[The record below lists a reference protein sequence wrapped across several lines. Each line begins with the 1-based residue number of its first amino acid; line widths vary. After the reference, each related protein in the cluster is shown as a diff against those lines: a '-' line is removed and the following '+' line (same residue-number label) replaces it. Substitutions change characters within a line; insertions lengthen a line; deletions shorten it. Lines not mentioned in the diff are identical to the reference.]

1 MYIPGDIRSY
11 RSNRI
16 TRVFAT
22 TRPINVALILVSKN
36 ASTKDESGNIYGVEI
51 GSFETL
57 DNATSTGGALE
68 NLESEYKTV
77 IGDLLIHGVSEVVV
91 FAIPAEGR
99 TLSDLEDDIVKALSP
114 VDESSGDEGP
124 VAKYDVDFIFTFAP
138 IGYTYTT
145 SNGGSVRFG
154 GNGLLSQ
161 MDTHLLYLSRKDP
174 DFEASDP
181 SNRIGQKE
189 RYYIV
194 SVPPV
199 DFYDNSSVSGTT
211 VSFVA
216 DKFESTLGKR
226 TLIFTGNYTEVS
238 IPSFEHRYIKV
249 FDPSALDD
257 SVDPR
262 DKLVTWQAVGLYA
275 FIRYLDLGNPVI
287 PLTQKTIPNVN
298 FFGTRISSSKMSSL
312 VRDGGI
318 LLYSDYAN
326 QGSAT
331 CYRSILA
338 SYYWLNHDNLL
349 SYPEDIEFSILYPE
363 DIMDKE
369 NRDFLRPFRGE
380 IASKQTLM
388 VMKEMFK
395 RYKLDSYVSRGLIVA
410 YDSVDFWVDEK
421 DPTLIR
427 GYYRYRPVYPI
438 NKIWVEHT
446 FVVV

>member
-22 TRPINVALILVSKN
+22 TRPINVALILVSDKIP
-36 ASTKDESGNIYGVEI
+36 ADAQGVEI
-51 GSFETL
+51 RDFETL
-57 DNATSTGGALE
+57 EEVASTTGVLKD
-68 NLESEYKTV
+68 LESEYKTI
-77 IGDLLIHGVSEVVV
+77 IGDLLVHGVNTVVV
-91 FAIPAEGR
+91 FAFKVGSSFSELENSI
-99 TLSDLEDDIVKALSP
+99 SDALSP
-114 VDESSGDEGP
+114 IQSGDEGP

-138 IGYTYTT
+138 IGYQISSTK
-145 SNGGSVRFG
+145 RFG
-154 GNGLLSQ
+154 DSLLSK
-161 MDTHLLYLSRKDP
+161 MEDHLLQLSRKDP
-174 DFEASDP
+174 DFESSTAG
-181 SNRIGQKE
+181 NRIGQKE

-199 DFYDNSSVSGTT
+199 NFYDDNLSDTTTAGYVASKFVSTY
-211 VSFVA
+211 
-216 DKFESTLGKR
+216 GKR

-238 IPSFEHRYIKV
+238 IPTFPEGKIKV
-249 FDPSALDD
+249 FDSSADNLI
-257 SVDPR
+257 
-262 DKLVTWQAVGLYA
+262 TWQAVGLYA
-275 FIRYLDLGNPVI
+275 FIRYLDLGNPAI

-298 FFGTRISSSKMSSL
+298 FFGTRIGVGRMSDL

-326 QGSAT
+326 QGNAV

-338 SYYWLNHDNLL
+338 SYYWLNHGKLL

-410 YDSVDFWVDEK
+410 YDSVDFWVDK
-421 DPTLIR
+421 NDPTLIR

-446 FVVV
+446 FVVG

>member
-16 TRVFAT
+16 TRIFAT
-22 TRPINVALILVSKN
+22 TRPINVALLLVSSGISAD
-36 ASTKDESGNIYGVEI
+36 ASGVEI
-51 GSFETL
+51 KDFETL
-57 DNATSTGGALE
+57 EKVTGTTGVL
-68 NLESEYKTV
+68 NGLESEYKTI
-77 IGDLLIHGVSEVVV
+77 IGDLLVHGVSTVVV
-91 FAIPAEGR
+91 FAFKKSDN
-99 TLSDLEDDIVKALSP
+99 LSNLENKISDALSP
-114 VDESSGDEGP
+114 IKDSDEGP

-138 IGYTYTT
+138 IGYWY
-145 SNGGSVRFG
+145 GSKRFG
-154 GNGLLSQ
+154 DSLLSE
-161 MDTHLLYLSRKDP
+161 MDDHLFKLSKKDP
-174 DFEASDP
+174 DFESSTPGD
-181 SNRIGQKE
+181 RIGQKE

-194 SVPPV
+194 SVPPL
-199 DFYDNSSVSGTT
+199 DFYDTNSLGNTTT
-211 VSFVA
+211 VGYVA
-216 DKFESTLGKR
+216 SKFTSTYGKR

-238 IPSFEHRYIKV
+238 IPTFQNGKIIV
-249 FDPSALDD
+249 FDSLADNLI
-257 SVDPR
+257 
-262 DKLVTWQAVGLYA
+262 TWQAVGLYA
-275 FIRYLDLGNPVI
+275 FIRYLDLGNPAI

-298 FFGTRISSSKMSSL
+298 FFGTRIGVGRMSDL

-326 QGSAT
+326 QGNAV
-331 CYRSILA
+331 CYRSVLA
-338 SYYWLNHDNLL
+338 SYYWLNQGTLL

-410 YDSVDFWVDEK
+410 YDSVDFWVDK
-421 DPTLIR
+421 NDPTLIR

-446 FVVV
+446 FVVG